1 MKQDYWEQAERDI
14 CVYDCFCLSHVR
26 KKGRTVD
33 NRKGRR
39 NNGFLYVFS
48 GCACLR
54 LKSGEALRVNAG
66 QLAFIPEGARY
77 QLIYEEQTHSCVIN
91 FRSFIPNRPE
101 QRLWDVPGVIPNGLG
116 EAYFQQVAATL
127 GNGTAQQFRLKQVLY
142 EIFDVLSSHSRI
154 AKVSDSRYEK
164 IAPGVEMLKQNL
176 RENIPAEELARACNM
191 SVSAFR
197 KLFVACCGEPPVQY
211 RNRLRIQH
219 ARLLLQS
226 EDGMSVEEIAESVGF
241 PNVSFFCRQY
251 KKFTG
256 QRPSQTR

>member
-1 MKQDYWEQAERDI
+1 MEMQDI
-14 CVYDCFCLSHVR
+14 CIYDCFCLSHVR

-48 GCACLR
+48 GCVSLR
-54 LKSGEALRVNAG
+54 LLDGQTLWVNAG
-66 QLAFIPEGARY
+66 ELAFIPEGTQYR
-77 QLIYEEQTHSCVIN
+77 LVYEEQTHSCVIN
-91 FRSFIPNRPE
+91 FRSFIPCARE
-101 QRLWDVPGVIPNGLG
+101 QRLWHAPVVLPAVLG
-116 EAYFQQVAATL
+116 EDYFQQVASSL
-127 GNGTAQQFRLKQVLY
+127 GNDTMEPFKLKSVLY
-142 EIFDVLSSHSRI
+142 EMFDVLYSHR
-154 AKVSDSRYEK
+154 DSAMERDVRAEK
-164 IAPGVEMLKQNL
+164 IAAGVELLKQNL
-176 RENIPAEELARACNM
+176 RENIPAQELAKASNM

-197 KLFVACCGEPPVQY
+197 KLFVACYGEPPVQY

-256 QRPSQTR
+256 QRPTQAR